1 VTTTAS
7 RATSKGALLRRW
19 RVVLVAVLGARAV
32 LGLVAIPLAPVLF
45 EDHFVLLVLLR
56 PTKEVLLAGG
66 FLVRQ
71 GEVNAVELL
80 VATIPMLFVGVW
92 LFFALGRAYRK
103 EVVAGN
109 VPGIGGRLLPEKR
122 VTAVRKVLR
131 KKGLR
136 LVVLGRLAAAPSTVV
151 AATAGASAMRSRDF
165 LVADGGGAV
174 LSLVE
179 VVGAGILLGSAYK
192 EAGPWLTG
200 VGVAVLLA
208 MLWLAGRWLRRE

>member
-1 VTTTAS
+1 VTSIALRAPSATT
-7 RATSKGALLRRW
+7 LRRCRSW
-19 RVVLVAVLGARAV
+19 LVAVLGVRAV
-32 LGLVAIPLAPVLF
+32 IGLVAIPLAPVLF

-66 FLVRQ
+66 FLIRR
-71 GEVNAVELL
+71 GDVNPLELL
-80 VATIPMLFVGVW
+80 VATIPMLFIGVW

-103 EVVAGN
+103 EVVSGK

-122 VTAVRKVLR
+122 VTAVRKVLK
-131 KKGLR
+131 KKGLK
-136 LVVLGRLAAAPSTVV
+136 LVVLGRLAAAPSTLV
-151 AATAGASAMRSRDF
+151 AATAGASPMRARDF

-179 VVGAGILLGSAYK
+179 VVGAGMLLGEAYK

-208 MLWLAGRWLRRE
+208 MLWLAGRWVRRA